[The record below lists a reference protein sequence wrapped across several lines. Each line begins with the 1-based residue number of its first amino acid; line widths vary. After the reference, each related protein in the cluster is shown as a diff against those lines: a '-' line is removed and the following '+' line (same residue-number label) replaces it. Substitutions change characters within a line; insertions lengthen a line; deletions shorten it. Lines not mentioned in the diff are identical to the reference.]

1 MRPVSRG
8 NSRGSLEGHTTCRK
22 TPIPWSTFDQNQTPG
37 HLFEGKPVDEGTT
50 RRGTDTP
57 CIFRKNPQVP
67 HTAPQV
73 VCHLVNNSRSKRSS
87 IPPHKTMPDS
97 PVTTLGTLRTE
108 SEMERKPEVPAST
121 QDEAFSIAAKPEESR
136 DARPKSTVCLT
147 SQRHPEKLPKVTGR
161 SRRNPGFPAAT
172 RERP

>member
-1 MRPVSRG
+1 MLCLEMACQAGRLNER
-8 NSRGSLEGHTTCRK
+8 RHFSLLGTHTGYLLKLKICVFH
-22 TPIPWSTFDQNQTPG
+22 PFWAFLS
-37 HLFEGKPVDEGTT
+37 H
-50 RRGTDTP
+50 
-57 CIFRKNPQVP
+57 
-67 HTAPQV
+67 
-73 VCHLVNNSRSKRSS
+73 
-87 IPPHKTMPDS
+87 HKTMPDS

-136 DARPKSTVCLT
+136 EARPKSTLCLT